1 MGYLVDDI
9 DTIWEVFDQSTI
21 EVNTVSFLPDIQVI
35 VGVIKVIH
43 PVILTCTGLQK
54 LKHFPTIVSLSY
66 KSSELKPC

>member
-54 LKHFPTIVSLSY
+54 LKHYRLP
-66 KSSELKPC
+66 EL